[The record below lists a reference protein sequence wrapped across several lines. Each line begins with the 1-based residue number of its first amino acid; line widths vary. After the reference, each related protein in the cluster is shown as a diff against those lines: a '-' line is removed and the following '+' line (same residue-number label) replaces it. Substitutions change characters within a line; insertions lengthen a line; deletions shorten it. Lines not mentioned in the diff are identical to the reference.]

1 MVTRATSVM
10 RLQVAS
16 RVGIAAKGYLAGEG
30 PSTEQPDVDG
40 RFRIMNQPA
49 AGRIMVFDRI
59 SMSAVA
65 MTRSKADG
73 TWRVEGLDMSRKF
86 LVIGFD
92 DRGNHNAAIQDWV
105 SPAPLE

>member
-40 RFRIMNQPA
+40 RFRIMNLPA

-59 SMSAVA
+59 SMSPVA

-92 DRGNHNAAIQDWV
+92 DRGNYNAAIQDWI

>member
-1 MVTRATSVM
+1 MA
-10 RLQVAS
+10 
-16 RVGIAAKGYLAGEG
+16 
-30 PSTEQPDVDG
+30 
-40 RFRIMNQPA
+40 
-49 AGRIMVFDRI
+49 
-59 SMSAVA
+59 AVA

-73 TWRVEGLDMSRKF
+73 TWRVEGLDMDRKF

>member
-1 MVTRATSVM
+1 
-10 RLQVAS
+10 
-16 RVGIAAKGYLAGEG
+16 
-30 PSTEQPDVDG
+30 
-40 RFRIMNQPA
+40 
-49 AGRIMVFDRI
+49 
-59 SMSAVA
+59 MSPVA

-92 DRGNHNAAIQDWV
+92 DRGNYNAAIQDWI